1 MCQRPAYSDSAV
13 LILIKM
19 NEQAEFGFIK
29 TQSFKTLNRVLVAN
43 KVNKETRK
51 VIEFNHKPAIEA
63 YAEAVGAASA
73 DEAPKYFV
81 TNPVGLVIGN
91 NDFFIRSPRQ
101 KIGPRLNS
109 IASCSKAWKCD
120 SRVGKDARTTK
131 TYYF

>member
-101 KIGPRLNS
+101 KIGTKIKFYCILLEGMEVRFS
-109 IASCSKAWKCD
+109 SW
-120 SRVGKDARTTK
+120 KDARTTK